1 MITIFT
7 DSSFALFSAT
17 HILENTMQ
25 KAIVCTPNAGLY
37 QQIQNLNCFDKVIE
51 ISPWPR
57 GIARY
62 YPKDKQRKQAQEQI
76 ITLLQQY
83 SPKEIWLH
91 EIYSDQWN
99 WIAYTYKK
107 LFPKGIIRL
116 LPDGFLNASN
126 HYLTAQKKSAQKLK
140 SFLTNSY
147 IPFEGEW
154 IGLNAKYGN
163 DDLVENIYL
172 PLNFPH
178 EYKEYQVE
186 YFPLAMGAPKQS
198 ATKALLVEQSLL
210 DRKYLNSTQ
219 LKHIYAELQ
228 QDWQNKGITDI
239 YIAPHPKAKN
249 RDFGFSDLPIYDRK
263 NIFLEDDIAEGE
275 FGHIYSCFST
285 IFFMA
290 PSLSYNFISFG
301 LEELQRFDKKD
312 FYHQLLKKLG
322 VSFL

>member
-7 DSSFALFSAT
+7 DSSFALFSAV

-25 KAIVCTPNAGLY
+25 KAVVCTSNKELY
-37 QQIQNLNCFDKVIE
+37 QQIESLNCFSSVKQINA
-51 ISPWPR
+51 WPR

-62 YPKDKQRKQAQEQI
+62 SPINKQRKQAQEQVAI
-76 ITLLQQY
+76 FLRRYQ
-83 SPKEIWLH
+83 PKEIWLH

-99 WIAYTYKK
+99 WIAYQYKQI
-107 LFPKGIIRL
+107 FPKGIIRL

-126 HYLTAQKKSAQKLK
+126 HYLTAQKKSVQKLK

-154 IGLNAKYGN
+154 IGLDAKYGN
-163 DDLVENIYL
+163 DDLIKNIYL
-172 PLNFPH
+172 PINFPH

-186 YFPLAMGAPKQS
+186 YFPLVMGGAKKS
-198 ATKALLVEQSLL
+198 AKKAILVEQSLF
-210 DRKYLNSTQ
+210 DRQYLNKEQ
-219 LKHIYAELQ
+219 LKRIYSQLE
-228 QDWQNKGITDI
+228 QDWQNKGITDVFV
-239 YIAPHPKAKN
+239 APHPKAKT
-249 RDFGFSDLPIYDRK
+249 RDFGFCNLPVYKRK
-263 NIFLEDDIAEGE
+263 NIFLEDDIAAGE
-275 FGHIYSCFST
+275 FSHVYSCFST

-290 PSLSYNFISFG
+290 PSLSYHFTSFG
-301 LEELQRFDKKD
+301 LEELQNFDKKD